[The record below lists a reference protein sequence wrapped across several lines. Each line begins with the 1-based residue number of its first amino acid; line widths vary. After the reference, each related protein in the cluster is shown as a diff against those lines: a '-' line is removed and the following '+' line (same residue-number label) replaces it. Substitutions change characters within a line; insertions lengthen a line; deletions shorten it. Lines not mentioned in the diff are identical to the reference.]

1 MKIALG
7 SDHAGYILK
16 EEIKNHLSVNGYEI
30 LDCGTSS
37 GEVSVDYPDCG
48 FRAAEAVASHKA
60 DVGILFCG
68 TGIGMSIVANK
79 VAGVRAAL
87 CHDHFT
93 AVMSRRHNNAN
104 VLALGSRVIGSGLAK
119 EIVDTFINEGFEG
132 GRHEYRIDKITA
144 FEKDHASDTTPL
156 NCAEATGGGRTV
168 VIEHPLVRHKLGL
181 MRDKNTSSKDF
192 RDLVQEVAGLM
203 VYEVTRHLSLEEIE
217 IETPVAKT
225 KVFTLSGK
233 KLAIVPVLR
242 AGLGMVEGIL
252 KLIPN
257 AKVGHI
263 GLYRDPKTLKPVDY
277 YCKLPKDISE
287 RDIFVVDP
295 MLATGGSAAAAVS
308 HIKGFGGKRISL
320 VSLLSAPEGISRF
333 HEEHPDVD
341 IYTAAVD
348 SHLNDHGYIVP
359 GLGDAGDRLF
369 GTK

>member
-7 SDHAGYILK
+7 ADHAGYKLK
-16 EEIKNHLSVNGYEI
+16 EEIKEHLVSGGYEI
-30 LDCGTSS
+30 VDCGTSS
-37 GEVSVDYPDCG
+37 GDLSVDYPDCG
-48 FRAAEAVASHKA
+48 FSTAETVANHKA
-60 DVGILFCG
+60 DLGMLFCG

-79 VAGVRAAL
+79 VAGIRAAL

-93 AVMSRRHNNAN
+93 ASMSRRHNDAN
-104 VLALGSRVIGSGLAK
+104 VLVIGSRVTGSGLAK
-119 EIVDTFINEGFEG
+119 EIVDTWLSEEFEG
-132 GRHEYRIDKITA
+132 GRHSYRIAKITA
-144 FEKDHASDTTPL
+144 FEKEHSS
-156 NCAEATGGGRTV
+156 EAALAVFSSNSAGGRTV

-181 MRDKNTSSKDF
+181 LRDKNTPSKDF

-263 GLYRDPKTLKPVDY
+263 GLYRDPVTLQPVDY

-295 MLATGGSAAAAVS
+295 MLATGGSAAAAVA
-308 HIKGFGGKRISL
+308 HIKSCGGKRISL
-320 VSLLSAPEGISRF
+320 VSILSAPEGIARF
-333 HEEHPDVD
+333 SKEHPDVD